1 MCEADEVSIYV
12 SRHEGSLRYDF
23 PAIRR
28 NQIIDILSRSDA
40 RRVQARTTKAR
51 CGLVGLKIELII

>member
-51 CGLVGLKIELII
+51 

>member
-1 MCEADEVSIYV
+1 MIEADEVSMYICLAPRGIFKV
-12 SRHEGSLRYDF
+12 LF

-40 RRVQARTTKAR
+40 RRVQARR
-51 CGLVGLKIELII
+51 RRREGWLLLVGWKI